1 MVKAQV
7 YALLD
12 RLTKVGPYIV
22 KRRVTTINRQGDKQ
36 VVEQPMFFAV
46 DQNIINR
53 GGEWDFEKSR
63 SLVET
68 DHYDAARKLYGIV
81 KMELLEKQKGV
92 DKRKWSVLDKWEERD
107 MLKQE
112 NLYGLIDYCFRKL
125 RLLDIIAGHDRF
137 WNATVLKG
145 VGDDAVPIGQKM
157 LSEKQVDEIYGD
169 EGFEE
174 EEVS

>member
-1 MVKAQV
+1 
-7 YALLD
+7 
-12 RLTKVGPYIV
+12 
-22 KRRVTTINRQGDKQ
+22 
-36 VVEQPMFFAV
+36 
-46 DQNIINR
+46 
-53 GGEWDFEKSR
+53 
-63 SLVET
+63 
-68 DHYDAARKLYGIV
+68 
-81 KMELLEKQKGV
+81 MELLEKQKGV

-137 WNATVLKG
+137 WKATVLKG